1 MSTPASRPLSTNA
14 QRVAF
19 WLRLFRVGVFE
30 DNYLDVGRLDAGAF
44 EDVRD
49 ELEEAGL
56 FEVDHNLKLAGR
68 PYLRLGKTTPPA
80 CPRNAFAGHLR
91 TRYVGVYHAFTMPI
105 RQAFHGQKPAHGM
118 EIMELEEPNFRR
130 AVAWAR
136 DLGDIA
142 KMADLADV
150 FAKYLYRAGRTDDLA
165 AWTTWIAGEGPD
177 EVAEAP
183 VDEGDASTLP
193 VAKAEPEKAP
203 SPFAGLAGRG
213 VGGPVTARLR
223 GMFGETPP
231 APRVRRVSAAAPPED
246 PVPMEPQAA
255 SPEEPP
261 APQPPQESEGTR
273 LQREGTA
280 AVAAG
285 DIAKATDLYLQALR
299 SFQNA
304 KDTAGVAETCA
315 LFGAMEE
322 AAGRPD
328 AARTW
333 HERAK
338 AMRS

>member
-1 MSTPASRPLSTNA
+1 MSTPTARPLSPNA
-14 QRVAF
+14 QRHAF

-30 DNYLDVGRLDAGAF
+30 DNYIDVGRLDAGAF

-56 FEVDHNLKLAGR
+56 ILVEHGLKLAGR
-68 PYLRLGKTTPPA
+68 PYLQLGKTTPPGT
-80 CPRNAFAGHLR
+80 PRNAFGPHLR

-118 EIMELEEPNFRR
+118 KIMELEEPNFRR

-136 DLGDIA
+136 DLGDVT

-150 FAKYLYRAGRTDDLA
+150 FAKYLYRAGRTDDLL

-183 VDEGDASTLP
+183 VDEGEALDL
-193 VAKAEPEKAP
+193 AKPEPEQTP

-213 VGGPVTARLR
+213 VGGTLTARLR
-223 GMFGETPP
+223 GMLGDPEP
-231 APRVRRVSAAAPPED
+231 APRVRRVPASRPEA
-246 PVPMEPQAA
+246 PVPMEPPAA
-255 SPEEPP
+255 SPEETP
-261 APQPPQESEGTR
+261 APQPPRASEGTR

-299 SFQNA
+299 SFQDA

-338 AMRS
+338 AVRS